1 MATIFKESEKQKL
14 CNQKLL
20 SGDFFFILYGGAIRG
35 GKTYNIVF
43 LFITL
48 ALLYPK
54 SRWTIVRR
62 HMKVLRE
69 SVTEMMLGL
78 DFLKRVAKFNG
89 QTNSFYFKNGSMI
102 KLFSTNTEAKGGTT
116 THLNIETNGIAFD
129 EMDVQEH
136 EFNHLMARVGS
147 WKQAGNG
154 TNPLTG
160 KFGQPPNFAVGTS
173 NPQRGWVKSRFY
185 DKWRDGLLEHGIAY
199 IPAKIDDNIGIE
211 DKEVYKSRLRES
223 MTLAE
228 YEEKVEGNWDYVTKI
243 DDAFFYNFDQEKHV
257 GYAPHNHELPI
268 VISIDENKLPYIA
281 VSFWQFDKKNKKIT
295 QIKALPCANPYNHS
309 RKAGVLALEY
319 LHELQSENEKMNM
332 SVIVVGDVS
341 TKSGNAID
349 ENSRSFTDIFLQELK
364 KSEFDVFDRFLR
376 SNPPVAKSCAFVN
389 DLLSGWNGWEVL
401 IDEIHCSPAII
412 DYLTVQSD
420 KEGGMTKKKA
430 KTKDGLS
437 YEREGHF
444 SDVFRYAICSYLK
457 DEMISWRQRDTFVSL
472 KDVKRNVAV
481 RY

>member
-1 MATIFKESEKQKL
+1 MKLIYKESPKQLL
-14 CNQKLL
+14 CNQTLL
-20 SGDFFFILYGGAIRG
+20 SGNYFFVLYGGAIRG

-62 HMKVLRE
+62 HMSVLRDT
-69 SVTEMMLGL
+69 VIEMMVGL
-78 DFLKRVAKFNG
+78 DFLQKVADWNG
-89 QTNSFYFKNGSMI
+89 QTKTFYFKNGSII
-102 KLFSTNTEAKGGTT
+102 KLFATNTEAKGGNV

-129 EMDVQEH
+129 EMDIQEH
-136 EFNHLMARVGS
+136 EFDHLMSRVGS

-154 TNPLTG
+154 MNPVTG
-160 KFGQPPNFAVGTS
+160 KIGSPPNFAVGTS
-173 NPQRGWVKSRFY
+173 NPQRGWVKTRFY
-185 DKWRDGLLEHGIAY
+185 DKWRDGLLDIKYSY

-211 DKEVYKSRLRES
+211 DKEVYKEQLRNS
-223 MTLAE
+223 LSKAE
-228 YEEKVEGNWDYVTKI
+228 YEEKVEGNWDYVNKI
-243 DDAFFYNFDQEKHV
+243 QDAFFYNFDQTKHV
-257 GYAPHNHELPI
+257 GYAPHNPDLPI
-268 VISIDENKLPYIA
+268 IVSIDENKLPYIA
-281 VSFWQFDKKNKKIT
+281 VSFFQIDKKNKKIT
-295 QIKALPCANPYNHS
+295 QIKSLPCSSPNNNA
-309 RKAGVLALEY
+309 RKAAFLSMEY
-319 LHELQSENEKMNM
+319 LRDLHEENVKMNT
-332 SVIVVGDVS
+332 SVLVVGDVS
-341 TKSGNAID
+341 TKSGNAVD
-349 ENSRSFTDIFLQELK
+349 ENSRSFADIFLQEMK
-364 KSEFDVFDRFLR
+364 KSDFDIFDRFLR
-376 SNPPVAKSCAFVN
+376 SNPPVARSCSFVN
-389 DLLSGWNGWEVL
+389 DLLNGWKEWEIL
-401 IDEIHCSPAII
+401 IDEIHCTPAII

-457 DEMISWRQRDTFVSL
+457 DEMINWMQRCSFVSL